1 VVTEA
6 LNDPPSPADCI
17 FCRIVAGDLPA
28 EEVASSPLTFAFR
41 DVNPAMP
48 THVLVV
54 PRRHIESAAT
64 IEATHAEVLSEMF
77 QAARQVA
84 ESEGL
89 ADRGWRLVF
98 NVGDD
103 ARNSVPH
110 LHLHVLGGRP
120 MDWPPG

>member
-1 VVTEA
+1 MTEA
-6 LNDPPSPADCI
+6 RNDPSSPADCI

-64 IEATHAEVLSEMF
+64 IDPADADVLSEMF
-77 QAARQVA
+77 QTARRVA
-84 ESEGL
+84 ELEGL